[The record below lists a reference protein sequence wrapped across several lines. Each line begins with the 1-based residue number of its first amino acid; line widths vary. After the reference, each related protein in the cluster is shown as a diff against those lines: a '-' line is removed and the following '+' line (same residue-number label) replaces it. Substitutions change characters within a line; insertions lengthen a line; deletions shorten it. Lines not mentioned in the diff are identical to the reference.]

1 MSAAS
6 GGWTI
11 KLTQAEC
18 LAITQH
24 DGYGAALRPIAGKP
38 APKPTA
44 PASRHALYLWE
55 ITQPFRAALSRSK
68 HEAHDFRSV
77 AALTF

>member
-55 ITQPFRAALSRSK
+55 PACRR
-68 HEAHDFRSV
+68 
-77 AALTF
+77 